1 MDSLAIGMAGGQGW
15 VFKIMPSGKLTFD
28 LIIYV
33 ILHALLTATMTNILL
48 VVATV
53 GQRNSVLYRE
63 VALSQLGV
71 DLWLL
76 IGSPRSGL
84 YGGMSSQVEG
94 LRCRT

>member
-76 IGSPRSGL
+76 
-84 YGGMSSQVEG
+84 G
-94 LRCRT
+94 LREVAFMEECPHKFKGFHCRT